1 MIEIKVRDNT
11 DAEFDKAVK
20 MFKKTVNNEGFL
32 KEVQEKRYYIKPSD
46 AKRKKLRERPRGD
59 K

>member
-11 DAEFDKAVK
+11 DEAFDKAVK

-32 KEVQEKRYYIKPSD
+32 KEVQERRYYEKPSD
-46 AKRKKLRERPRGD
+46 KLRRKLRTPKRKE
-59 K
+59 